1 MHMIVVGEG
10 RRKGM
15 QESGEE
21 KGEKRNWR
29 GGWRETHSI
38 ILSKRKEVRST
49 AAPGI
54 TPVTDLLPLPW
65 L

>member
-1 MHMIVVGEG
+1 
-10 RRKGM
+10 M
-15 QESGEE
+15 QEAGEE
-21 KGEKRNWR
+21 RRSKQTEGKG
-29 GGWRETHSI
+29 GGRLTV
-38 ILSKRKEVRST
+38 LSCPKKKEVRST